1 MFNINKIILSIVFFN
16 KFCHARTVVQQVPFL
31 TDSGVK
37 PEAKLA
43 REPLLLPTESHG
55 ATICRI
61 STLDE
66 LSYPLALLCKCRHW
80 LMGTSKNPILRA
92 AALRLAC
99 LPRFVTIRRY

>member
-1 MFNINKIILSIVFFN
+1 MYIVSFN
-16 KFCHARTVVQQVPFL
+16 KFCNASTVVQQVQFL

-43 REPLLLPTESHG
+43 REVFLLPTESHG

-66 LSYPLALLCKCRHW
+66 LSYSLAPTYNNGANAGIGLYRNSRNKISNTNL
-80 LMGTSKNPILRA
+80 
-92 AALRLAC
+92 
-99 LPRFVTIRRY
+99 